1 MGKTYRRKDIESKGE
16 YWNYSSGRG
25 EVDQETADNMFHSD
39 KPKRWSG
46 LESEVKERQNEIA
59 RMEKRKIKNRVL
71 SGAEPMYDKTDKTV
85 RQKANKCYQYS

>member
-25 EVDQETADNMFHSD
+25 EVDKETADNRFHSD

-46 LESEVKERQNEIA
+46 LSSGVKERQNEIA
-59 RMEKRKIKNRVL
+59 RMEKRKIKNRVM
-71 SGAEPMYDKTDKTV
+71 SGVEPMYDKTDKTV
-85 RQKANKCYQYS
+85 KSKANTCWAYS

>member
-1 MGKTYRRKDIESKGE
+1 MGKTYRRKDIKNNGFYYGDPETDTPEESKL
-16 YWNYSSGRG
+16 
-25 EVDQETADNMFHSD
+25 ADIVYHSD

-71 SGAEPMYDKTDKTV
+71 SGKEPMYDKTDKTV